1 MEAPPSHYPPE
12 HFRHRSRTL
21 RARIIMHLAG
31 TRIDE
36 AAVKLAEHMILYR
49 QPAKFLM
56 LQTTGL
62 ALRISGYKGS
72 MFGYPGQRPSSTV
85 TMMSHRSHFLDCSIS
100 EAFSEL
106 KILSNSLSSLGPAGI
121 HAVMICQKILT

>member
-1 MEAPPSHYPPE
+1 M
-12 HFRHRSRTL
+12 
-21 RARIIMHLAG
+21 MHLAD
-31 TRIDE
+31 TRIAE
-36 AAVKLAEHMILYR
+36 AAVKLAEQMILYR

-72 MFGYPGQRPSSTV
+72 MFGYPGQRPSSTM

-100 EAFSEL
+100 EAFSRPENAIEQFVIWRTANSMPWTL
-106 KILSNSLSSLGPAGI
+106 KLERRFLNIKPHGP
-121 HAVMICQKILT
+121 